1 MDEETTIGVWV
12 VLWEDLKSLDID
24 NGVLVDTSVLET
36 DNNGVLVGSPVEDIA
51 GLDLKR

>member
-1 MDEETTIGVWV
+1 MDEETAIGVWV

-24 NGVLVDTSVLET
+24 NGVLVDTRVLET
-36 DNNGVLVGSPVEDIA
+36 DNNGILVDLTVE

>member
-24 NGVLVDTSVLET
+24 NGVLVDTRVLET
-36 DNNGVLVGSPVEDIA
+36 DNNGILVGLTVE